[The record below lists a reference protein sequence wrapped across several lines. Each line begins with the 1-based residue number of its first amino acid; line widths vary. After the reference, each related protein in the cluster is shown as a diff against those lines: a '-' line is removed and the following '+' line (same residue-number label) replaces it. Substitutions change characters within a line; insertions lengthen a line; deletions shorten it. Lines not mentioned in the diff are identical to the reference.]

1 MSDGER
7 VFGRVWKF
15 GDDVNTDLI
24 IPGKYLE
31 NYDPT
36 HLAAHAME
44 GVSRAFAKNVKKG
57 DIIFAGRNFGGGSS
71 REQAVI
77 ALKACGI
84 KAIVAR
90 SFARIFYRNAINLGL
105 PVVLS
110 SEAKDVVEEGQEVTI
125 DLVDHRVILK
135 GGAFVTLEPIPAHVQ
150 KILDSGGLIPYV
162 QRRLEERQLGH

>member
-1 MSDGER
+1 M
-7 VFGRVWKF
+7 
-15 GDDVNTDLI
+15 
-24 IPGKYLE
+24 
-31 NYDPT
+31 
-36 HLAAHAME
+36 
-44 GVSRAFAKNVKKG
+44 
-57 DIIFAGRNFGGGSS
+57 
-71 REQAVI
+71 I

-110 SEAKDVVEEGQEVTI
+110 SEAKDVVEESQEVTI

-135 GGAFVTLEPIPAHVQ
+135 GGASVTLEPIPAHVQ